1 MLRHA
6 KAISLAL
13 LASTP
18 LSAAEVNLY
27 SARHYDVDLALY
39 ENFTA
44 LTGIRVNVIEGDGDQ
59 LVARILQEGQNSPA
73 DILLTVDGGRLHRS
87 VEAGVFA
94 PVDSEIL
101 EARIPEKYQHPEN
114 LWFGLSTRARVIYYN
129 RAEGRPEGFDDYEDL
144 ADPAFAGQ
152 VCIRSSGNIYN
163 VSLMAE
169 LIEVLG
175 EEAAEAWA
183 GGLSA
188 NLARQP
194 QGGDTDQIKA
204 VAAGECSIGVANTYY
219 WGRLAASA
227 NPADR
232 AVAEAVGII
241 FPNQGN
247 RGTHVNLSGAG
258 VVATA
263 PNRENA
269 IRFLEYL
276 VSDEA
281 QRIFADG
288 NNEYPVVETVTPT
301 GPVSAFMDFKAS
313 PVNAA
318 VYGLNAARATAV
330 YDRAG
335 MP

>member
-1 MLRHA
+1 MLKSA
-6 KAISLAL
+6 TPVALAL

-44 LTGIRVNVIEGDGDQ
+44 ATGIQVNVIEGSGDE

-73 DILLTVDGGRLHRS
+73 DILLTVDGGRLHRA
-87 VEAGVFA
+87 VEAGIFGPAESDV
-94 PVDSEIL
+94 L
-101 EARIPEKYQHPEN
+101 EARVPEKYQHPDN

-129 RAEGRPEGFDDYEDL
+129 REVGRPEGLNDYEDL
-144 ADPAFAGQ
+144 ADPAYRGEI
-152 VCIRSSGNIYN
+152 CIRTSGNIYN
-163 VSLMAE
+163 VSMMAE

-175 EEAAEAWA
+175 EEQAEAWA
-183 GGLSA
+183 EGLAA

-194 QGGDTDQIKA
+194 QGGDTDQIRA
-204 VAAGECSIGVANTYY
+204 VAAGECNIGVGNTYY
-219 WGRLAASA
+219 WGRLAASE

-241 FPNQGN
+241 FPNQDN

-258 VVATA
+258 MVATA

-288 NNEYPVVETVTPT
+288 NNEYPVVEGVTPT
-301 GPVSAFMDFKAS
+301 GPISAHLDFVAS
-313 PVNAA
+313 DVNAS